1 MSSYYIYWDYFIN
14 EVIPRIIEIIEKP
27 VLQKDILWI
36 IAPLLITLLLI
47 QVYFGRYKNEEI
59 GWNTAFSNS
68 VSLVWVTTTL
78 FRFIYETNN
87 GDIVNAFFLN
97 KSKIILVSIL
107 ALWAVV
113 SVTLQFY

>member
-47 QVYFGRYKNEEI
+47 QVYFGRYKNEQI

-68 VSLVWVTTTL
+68 ISFLWVTTTL
-78 FRFIYETNN
+78 VRYLYENSPDGIFQVIN
-87 GDIVNAFFLN
+87 FQFE
-97 KSKIILVSIL
+97 KS
-107 ALWAVV
+107 
-113 SVTLQFY
+113 